1 MQGKLYIHQLLQF
14 FGGIFVVYQIY
25 LSNLIKICS
34 ESTKNLLAQW
44 HSLVSFIGRTKVQIP
59 HSPTCYNNL
68 LKSIMNHICL
78 NINICR
84 ELSKWYILHLWFE
97 RNMNWSTKLLS
108 QFLGLLRLKFT
119 FRVCQLVK
127 LNPLLILTTKSLI
140 LCYIRCTVIWYMDG
154 E

>member
-68 LKSIMNHICL
+68 LKSIVNHICL
-78 NINICR
+78 KINICR
-84 ELSKWYILHLWFE
+84 ELSK
-97 RNMNWSTKLLS
+97 
-108 QFLGLLRLKFT
+108 
-119 FRVCQLVK
+119 
-127 LNPLLILTTKSLI
+127 
-140 LCYIRCTVIWYMDG
+140 
-154 E
+154 

>member
-68 LKSIMNHICL
+68 LKSTVNHICL
-78 NINICR
+78 KINICR
-84 ELSKWYILHLWFE
+84 ELSK
-97 RNMNWSTKLLS
+97 
-108 QFLGLLRLKFT
+108 
-119 FRVCQLVK
+119 
-127 LNPLLILTTKSLI
+127 
-140 LCYIRCTVIWYMDG
+140 
-154 E
+154 